1 MLLAEVVVGG
11 GQTPTDPEVPEIT
24 YTGTVKISDEVRGE
38 YELNS
43 NFTATATYSITPP
56 APKSHLVWS
65 MENTASSV
73 ATVDNTTGAVKCVGI
88 GNATL
93 KVDLYTGDVGDKDK
107 KLLATD
113 RKKFK
118 VTDINYTGIVEI
130 LKVPKPLIVGQKSD
144 IIATV
149 VIEPETDNYYVN
161 WSLDNNVFEVR
172 GNQQNTAYLTAKAL
186 GQAALKVELKIG
198 NKVLD
203 TASASVMSSR
213 PNYTGTISIATDL
226 SNLKNGT
233 ITTLSSTT
241 SSTPVTEF
249 LTVEYS
255 IENTSSSGIA
265 MIQNTNQ
272 LVARGRG
279 TGTLRAELYFD
290 LPSYGEKELLAYVD
304 KPFAIN

>member
-1 MLLAEVVVGG
+1 MQRLGG
-11 GQTPTDPEVPEIT
+11 GSEPTDPEVPEIT

-73 ATVDNTTGAVKCVGI
+73 ATVDSTTGAVKCIGT

-113 RKKFK
+113 RKEFK
-118 VTDINYTGIVEI
+118 VTDINYRGQIRIKDVITTVMVGEKVE
-130 LKVPKPLIVGQKSD
+130 VE
-144 IIATV
+144 ATV
-149 VIEPETDNYYVN
+149 RTVPETDNYYIN
-161 WSLDNNVFEVR
+161 WSLNNSVFEIM
-172 GNQQNTAYLTAKAL
+172 GNQQNRVYLTAKAL
-186 GQAALKVELKIG
+186 GSSNLKAELKIG
-198 NKVLD
+198 TKVI
-203 TASASVMSSR
+203 ASSSINLVSSN

-226 SNLKNGT
+226 SNLRNGT

-279 TGTLRAELYFD
+279 TGTLRAKLYFD
-290 LPSYGEKELLAYVD
+290 LPSYGEKELLTYVD